1 MTKIRKGER
10 LLLKES
16 SKKGKIHLSDGIF
29 RDNTVLSSL
38 MVISPVIVCGDT
50 LVNAT
55 AVVCIFSL
63 ITFVSVVIASFIPKR
78 LPYCLRAILCAV
90 ISSLVYIPVK
100 IFAQEFYP
108 GIIPRLGIYF
118 PLLALNSVIILQT
131 GAKFSKMKKS
141 GMLVSLLSYI
151 VGFDLVIILT
161 AFVRELLAYG
171 TIDSRVV
178 NADFLVSGM
187 GTSFGGF
194 IFLGLL
200 CGLYR
205 KIRRFVTHG
214 EDPEGEENVSCD

>member
-151 VGFDLVIILT
+151 VGFDLVIIVT

-205 KIRRFVTHG
+205 KIRKSVTHG
-214 EDPEGEENVSCD
+214 EDSEGEENVSCD